1 MRTLWILILSLVLAA
16 CGGGGSSGA
25 CDTCSTGSTIPV
37 GSVSGTTFD
46 GLITSGIVTVY
57 DFTAGVKGS
66 QLAQATSDSSGL
78 YSLSLQI
85 ETRPILVEVTG
96 GYYAEEA
103 GANPVTVTLEA
114 NQKLSAV
121 TNYTTGSTLK
131 VAVTTFTHLAAGLAA
146 YEISKGTAV
155 STAIDN
161 ANSRVSSL
169 AGVNILTT
177 FPKEIAD
184 VTNASATLKPEL
196 RYGFLEAAISMWTY
210 NNAPNITSAHL
221 APYTSID
228 FAQLLYQDIS
238 ADGLL
243 DGQGLDS
250 TGATTQLSFGT
261 IPLGVDVYRLGLGT
275 SLVQMAASTNNK
287 TGLTGA
293 QVFSFAQSYIANTDA
308 MFNNVAPSPIIVP
321 VVTITSPALA
331 VNAWVKG
338 LVSVVATTQITS
350 GLGSTVELLVDNV
363 SVGTATNLAAP
374 TFTLDTAAYPDGV
387 HTIGV
392 RATDLGG
399 QVTTSSIQ
407 LNMDNTPPTSTF
419 AGFWGGSGSNLVPFT
434 GCASDGNGSGILS
447 VTDVLYGTALTR
459 NAQGCWASNHYLW
472 GDQPQTM
479 VNLFIVKDKVG
490 LCSTYR
496 FNFWA
501 ATYADTL
508 TLVSSGPC

>member
-1 MRTLWILILSLVLAA
+1 M
-16 CGGGGSSGA
+16 
-25 CDTCSTGSTIPV
+25 
-37 GSVSGTTFD
+37 
-46 GLITSGIVTVY
+46 
-57 DFTAGVKGS
+57 
-66 QLAQATSDSSGL
+66 
-78 YSLSLQI
+78 
-85 ETRPILVEVTG
+85 
-96 GYYAEEA
+96 
-103 GANPVTVTLEA
+103 
-114 NQKLSAV
+114 
-121 TNYTTGSTLK
+121 
-131 VAVTTFTHLAAGLAA
+131 
-146 YEISKGTAV
+146 
-155 STAIDN
+155 
-161 ANSRVSSL
+161 
-169 AGVNILTT
+169 
-177 FPKEIAD
+177 
-184 VTNASATLKPEL
+184 
-196 RYGFLEAAISMWTY
+196 
-210 NNAPNITSAHL
+210 

-228 FAQLLYQDIS
+228 LAQLLYQDIA

-243 DGQGLDS
+243 DGMGLDS
-250 TGATTQLSFGT
+250 TGAAARLSFGT
-261 IPLGVDVYRLGLGT
+261 IPLGVDVYRMGLGI
-275 SLVQMAASTNNK
+275 SLIQMATSANNK

-293 QVFSFAQSYIANTDA
+293 QVLPFSQSYIANTDA
-308 MFNNVAPSPIIVP
+308 MFNNVAPGSITEP
-321 VVTITSPALA
+321 VVTMSAPTA
-331 VNAWVKG
+331 NTWVKG
-338 LVSVVATTQITS
+338 WVSVVATTQTTS

-374 TFTLDTAAYPDGV
+374 TFTLDTAAYPDGA
-387 HTIGV
+387 HTIRV

-407 LNMDNTPPTSTF
+407 LNTDNTPPTSTF